1 MALLKLH
8 GRAIDNF
15 FELMGTKENDITLSL
30 SWVLS
35 RCPAFL
41 NRVIQSICRVKEID
55 FKDVEIICQEFEKN
69 KGFTDI
75 EIKDDKNFHI
85 IIEAKRGWNLPGD
98 GQLNKYSKRKS
109 FVSSNIKNKYIVSLS
124 ESSQE
129 YAASRIPEETKN
141 GTPVVHRSYREIYEY
156 ALEAKSDSNNA
167 QKRMLDDFCQYMKGL
182 MSMQNTNSNWVYV
195 VSLSWGCPD
204 GCDISFVDIV
214 KKYRKYFHP
223 LGISGWPKEPPNYIA
238 FRYSGKLQ
246 SIHHIEKY
254 IVTSNL
260 HDEVKAMPDYEE
272 DCDFFVYRLGPAIIP
287 QQEVKTG
294 NIYRNG
300 RVWAML
306 DTLLTCDTISEARDL
321 SYQRSQQ
328 DEE

>member
-8 GRAIDNF
+8 GREIDNF
-15 FELMGTKENDITLSL
+15 FELMGIKENDITLSL

-35 RCPAFL
+35 RCPEFL
-41 NRVIQSICRVKEID
+41 SRVIKSICRVKKND
-55 FKDVEIICQEFEKN
+55 CDDVEITCQEFEKN

-85 IIEAKRGWNLPGD
+85 IIEAKRGWKLPD
-98 GQLNKYSKRKS
+98 DEQLNKYSKRKS
-109 FVSSNIKNKYIVSLS
+109 FVRSNIKNKFIVSLS
-124 ESSQE
+124 ECSQE
-129 YAASRIPEETKN
+129 YAAMKNPKETKN
-141 GTPVVHRSYREIYEY
+141 GTPVVHRSFREIYQY
-156 ALEAKSDSNNA
+156 ALEAKSESNNA
-167 QKRMLDDFCQYMKGL
+167 QKHILDDFCHYMKGL
-182 MSMQNTNSNWVYV
+182 MTMQNIESNRVYV
-195 VSLSWGCPD
+195 VSLSKGCPD
-204 GCDISFVDIV
+204 GCDITFIDIV

-223 LGISGWPKEPPNYIA
+223 LGQSGWPKEPPNYIA
-238 FRYSGKLQ
+238 FRYDGKLQ

-254 IVTSNL
+254 TVTSNL

-287 QQEVKTG
+287 QKEVRTG
-294 NIYRNG
+294 NIYPNG

-321 SYQRSQQ
+321 SNQRSQQ
-328 DEE
+328 DDD

>member
-8 GRAIDNF
+8 GREIDNF

-41 NRVIQSICRVKEID
+41 HRVIKSICHVKKID
-55 FKDVEIICQEFEKN
+55 CDNVEISCQEFEKN

-75 EIKDDKNFHI
+75 EIKDDDNFHI
-85 IIEAKRGWNLPGD
+85 IIEAKRGWNLPGVE
-98 GQLNKYSKRKS
+98 QLNKYSKRKS
-109 FVSSNIKNKYIVSLS
+109 FVQSNIKNKFIVSLS

-129 YAASRIPEETKN
+129 YAAKRIPEETKN
-141 GTPVVHRSYREIYEY
+141 GTPVVHCSYREIYQY
-156 ALEAKSDSNNA
+156 ALEAKAESNNA
-167 QKRMLDDFCQYMKGL
+167 QKRMIDDFCQYMKGW
-182 MSMQNTNSNWVYV
+182 MSMQNIDSNWVYV
-195 VSLSWGCPD
+195 VSLSWNCPG
-204 GCDISFVDIV
+204 GCDVSFVDIV

-223 LGISGWPKEPPNYIA
+223 LGESGWPKEPPNYIA
-238 FRYSGKLQ
+238 FRYNGKLQ

-254 IVTSNL
+254 TVTTNL
-260 HDEVKAMPDYEE
+260 HEEVKAMPDYEE

-287 QQEVKTG
+287 PKEVKTG

-328 DEE
+328 VDE